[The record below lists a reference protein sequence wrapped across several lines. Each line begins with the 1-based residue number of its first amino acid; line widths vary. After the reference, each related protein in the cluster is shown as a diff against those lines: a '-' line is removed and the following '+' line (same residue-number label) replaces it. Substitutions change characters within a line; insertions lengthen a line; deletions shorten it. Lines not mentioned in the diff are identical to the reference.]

1 MESNEVLLSRRWSVT
16 SWWWG
21 VCVGP
26 LTQERLSHSRASRGS
41 DTHASSVHRAKGMF
55 SYNHTPACLLSM
67 HSFRC
72 HNSILAFKNFAH
84 NYKNLKTFDK
94 LCNDVCM
101 CDHVLI
107 VCVCCVLCAAHAPE
121 QSIHLSTP
129 ANEQRQTHVL
139 WPMTFYTD
147 PDAMSLITIIWTAV
161 FNKMN
166 DLLIITNNILSVTS

>member
-101 CDHVLI
+101 CDCVYVVC
-107 VCVCCVLCAAHAPE
+107 VCVCCVQLTPPN
-121 QSIHLSTP
+121 SPSTSRP
-129 ANEQRQTHVL
+129 PRMSRDKPTYSDL
-139 WPMTFYTD
+139 WPFTRIRM
-147 PDAMSLITIIWTAV
+147 LC
-161 FNKMN
+161 
-166 DLLIITNNILSVTS
+166 L